1 MISNANEEPYVWN
14 IFNNLEYTLL
24 DIRRQNC
31 LNKQY

>member
-1 MISNANEEPYVWN
+1 MQMKNPLSQ

-24 DIRRQNC
+24 DFRRQNC